1 MRFIHF
7 GCWNRGTCTPEGNN
21 AISSVMRELK
31 TYVETTVDKPNF
43 MIIAGDNYYSNKR
56 TEIKIKIKDGVETEK
71 KEKKIKTLYPDNLRS
86 GFQCLQNIPLDKYL
100 LLGNHELEETVDEIN
115 GNINRAGNSNPIMPD
130 TPDSR
135 CVILKMQQRIANS
148 PDSRITMFNN
158 VLHNYDEASKT
169 LIIMMDTTIYEIYA
183 ESIDPE
189 EMAKAKEKGKEFTK
203 GCYSEIELGT
213 SPRESIKELL
223 DFQEAQITNIL
234 KDNQPK
240 TNHFIMV
247 GHHPIM
253 GVKRKIKEK
262 KLKDGTIKKTEE
274 DVMETSVG
282 LINFL
287 KNSAKLGLFSG
298 KSIHY
303 LCADIH
309 LYQQGQITIPLDDDN
324 ALLINQYIV
333 GTGGAE
339 LDNLSII
346 KAAIYEDKANNN
358 YNIKYIANK
367 DIKTNGFLV
376 CNVTLDNIEC
386 KFQEVKPVTQNAEA
400 YTEPASTPAEA
411 TEAVTSSVV
420 TNQSAGTRS
429 KIKYNEKSKKSK
441 KYNFRKQN
449 YKTKIRKMRNTKREQ

>member
-31 TYVETTVDKPNF
+31 TYVETTKDKLDF
-43 MIIAGDNYYSNKR
+43 MIIAGDNYYANKR
-56 TEIKIKIKDGVETEK
+56 TEIKIKDGVE

-100 LLGNHELEETVDEIN
+100 LLGNHELEETVDEVNGKIN
-115 GNINRAGNSNPIMPD
+115 LDSNSNPIMPD
-130 TPDSR
+130 TTDSR

-148 PDSRITMFNN
+148 LDSRITMFNN
-158 VLHNYDEASKT
+158 VLHHYDEASKT
-169 LIIMMDTTIYEIYA
+169 IIIMMDTTIYEIYA
-183 ESIDPE
+183 ESIEPE
-189 EMAKAKEKGKEFTK
+189 EIAKAKEKGKAFTK
-203 GCYSEIELGT
+203 GCYSETELGK
-213 SPRESIKELL
+213 SSGESIKELL
-223 DFQEAQITNIL
+223 DFQEAQITKIL
-234 KDNQPK
+234 EDNKTK
-240 TNHFIMV
+240 TNHIIMV

-282 LINFL
+282 LINFI
-287 KNSAKLGLFSG
+287 KNSASARLGLFTD

-339 LDNLSII
+339 LDNLSTI
-346 KAAIYEDKANNN
+346 KTAIYEDKANNN
-358 YNIKYIANK
+358 YNINYIANE

-376 CNVTLDNIEC
+376 CDVTLDNIDC

-400 YTEPASTPAEA
+400 YTKPESTPAEA
-411 TEAVTSSVV
+411 TEAVTSSTA
-420 TNQSAGTRS
+420 TNQSAGTRR
-429 KIKYNEKSKKSK
+429 KIKYNKKTKNYHSRK
-441 KYNFRKQN
+441 KNNSKQN
-449 YKTKIRKMRNTKREQ
+449 YKTTIHKMRNTKRKQ